1 MELRERLRTP
11 IADAIRKA
19 EREAKLAEQK
29 AEQAEQKGKREERNH
44 LLELLNQNY
53 TVEQLKEILTRESQ
67 QAAATSR

>member
-29 AEQAEQKGKREERNH
+29 ERNRIM
-44 LLELLNQNY
+44 ELLNQNY

-67 QAAATSR
+67 QAAATSQ